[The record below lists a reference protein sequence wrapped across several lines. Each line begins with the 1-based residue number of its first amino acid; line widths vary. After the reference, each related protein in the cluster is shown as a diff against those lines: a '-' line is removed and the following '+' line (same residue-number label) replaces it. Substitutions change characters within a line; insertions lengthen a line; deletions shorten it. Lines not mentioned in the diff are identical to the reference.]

1 VAHILRTSYKFPEFA
16 PGKTFVY
23 KYDGRVLGGLPQEG
37 LAKAG
42 VKISSKVLISS
53 TSQNTFLLKLL
64 EPQLFEYAGVWPQ
77 DSFIPATKLTSALK
91 TQLVTPIKFEYSN
104 GVVGKVFAP
113 ARVSSTVLNLH
124 RGILNIFQLNLKQTQ
139 NVYELH
145 EDGTQGVCK
154 THYMI
159 REQFKP
165 HQIAVTKSKDL
176 TDCHERV
183 IKDIGLAYTEKCVEC
198 QQRLK
203 SLTGTATY
211 KYIMKPIDDHAL
223 VSEATVEEVHEFSA
237 FNTFNGAAQMRA
249 NQTLRLLEV
258 QNKPTA
264 PSNDQYSARGSLRYE
279 FGSEILQTPIQLLKI
294 SNAQAQIV
302 EVLQHL
308 VEHNVAKVHEDAPLK
323 YVQLVQLM
331 RFATL
336 ENIEAIWAQY
346 KAKPARR
353 RWILDALAFM
363 GTPVAL
369 KFINEKFQ
377 DDELTKPELIQAL
390 PVTLH
395 MVTANPDTI
404 RMTARQAL
412 NPKLKSIPLL
422 REMVMLG
429 YGSMIARYCAGV
441 PSCPADLMKPI
452 HDIVAGAISR
462 ADIREITLALKV
474 LGNAGHPSSLKP
486 IMKLLPGF
494 GTAAANVP
502 MRVQVDAVLALR
514 RIAKR
519 EPNMVQSVALQ
530 LFMDKTLHPELRM
543 VACILLFETKP
554 SVALMSTLAG
564 ALEKEPSMQVTSFT
578 YSHIKSL
585 TRSMAPD
592 FINVAAAANVAIRI
606 LNPKL
611 NRLSFRFSRAFRY
624 DLYLSPFLVGA
635 AGSAFIINDG
645 AHILPRAIV
654 AKARAYLAGAASDVL
669 EVGVR
674 TEGLQQVLMKIQA
687 GDENVDWMTKIKR
700 IMKNWKS
707 LLPTN
712 LPLASMY
719 MKLFGQEIAFAKIDK
734 ALIESV
740 IEQVATGPRAQ
751 EIVKDIVS
759 AMQTGI
765 DRQYSK
771 SLLPA
776 EVRRILPTA
785 VGLPMELSHYAAAVA
800 VASINIHTT
809 ITPPLHEETITLD
822 QLLKTNLQLRA
833 ETRPSV
839 AMQTFTLI
847 GVNTAVIQAAAMAK
861 GKLHITVP
869 GKLIVRADLPK
880 RNFKVEVLPVA
891 VPDHVATIRFETVAV
906 ARNIEDL
913 PAQRVVSLAPPVP
926 SDAPPSWIPALIQMS
941 MCDVVP
947 YIRMKACLDISS
959 RNAGFID
966 SDLIYYI
973 VGQHTARISVARVD
987 GPALQRLE
995 LEVQLGP
1002 EAAEKLSKGIS
1013 LVEAEYSEETAI
1025 LLKLRDIL
1033 KAGMKTIQSN
1043 SMRPSSSISSNSSSS
1058 SSSSNSSSSSSSSS
1072 SSNALPPAIAI
1083 IARAVRTD
1091 RVLGYQLAA
1100 YVDKSTSR
1108 VQIVLSSIVK
1118 NYQWK
1123 ICADGVLPSKHKIA
1137 AKLAWGKDCQEY
1149 SACAKVET
1157 GLQQS
1162 KLAARLKLK
1171 WDRLPEVLNILTIY
1185 TKRASDYILMVAP
1198 LVGISAEKANNKGK
1212 EIALTVVLSDQDSLN
1227 IILKCP
1233 KMTLSRKD
1241 VPLLISLPIGN
1252 DRSVAV

>member
-1 VAHILRTSYKFPEFA
+1 MRAVVLALTLALVVPEFA

-154 THYMI
+154 THYTI

-165 HQIAVTKSKDL
+165 QQIAVTKSKDL

-249 NQTLRLLEV
+249 KYDLSV

-404 RMTARQAL
+404 RMTAAL

-973 VGQHTARISVARVD
+973 VGQHTARISVAR
-987 GPALQRLE
+987 
-995 LEVQLGP
+995 
-1002 EAAEKLSKGIS
+1002 
-1013 LVEAEYSEETAI
+1013 ETAI

-1033 KAGMKTIQSN
+1033 KCMAINKSV
-1043 SMRPSSSISSNSSSS
+1043 SSYGWCAKFLGD
-1058 SSSSNSSSSSSSSS
+1058 
-1072 SSNALPPAIAI
+1072 ALPPAIAI

-1252 DRSVAV
+1252 DRNVNIPTWKKKKKNPLAIHFDAQTLYQASILEIHQFMG